1 MCVCSKAAEWP
12 KKQDKYPLQISTGE
26 FGGGGREGGLENRKE
41 HNKLLGGIDI
51 SAELCNLEKSSRVKT
66 GSRECSRQAE
76 EQVHK
81 VADANGNSSML
92 LEWICKG
99 DDQS

>member
-1 MCVCSKAAEWP
+1 MYVQKLLSGRKSKTSIH
-12 KKQDKYPLQISTGE
+12 YRFPLE
-26 FGGGGREGGLENRKE
+26 NLVAGGGRGGLENRKE